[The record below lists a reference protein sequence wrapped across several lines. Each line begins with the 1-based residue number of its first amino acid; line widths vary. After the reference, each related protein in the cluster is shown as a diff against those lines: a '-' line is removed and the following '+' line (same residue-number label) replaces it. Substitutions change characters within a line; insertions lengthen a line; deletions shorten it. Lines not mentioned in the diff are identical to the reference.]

1 MLMVTKS
8 AKQELNKI
16 ASRTCS
22 KRKPLLRLAINKFR
36 KLALVTGRK
45 RDDDC
50 EVKHQ
55 GETVLV
61 ASKDIATA
69 FDGLGID
76 YSPGDGIHV
85 VRSWLTVPANRTNAG
100 RR

>member
-1 MLMVTKS
+1 MLTVTRS

-22 KRKPLLRLAINKFR
+22 KRKPLLRLIINRFR
-36 KLALVTGRK
+36 KLALVASRK
-45 RDDDC
+45 RDNDY

-61 ASKDIATA
+61 ASKDIAKA

-76 YSPGDGIHV
+76 YSPGDGLHV
-85 VRSWLTVPANRTNAG
+85 VRRENKPEEHPEQE
-100 RR
+100 